1 MKRRRTLTDRFIAL
15 ALCAACVAPAGWSQQ
30 ETSSPESPTTA
41 TQQPVGSIAPVKPTG
56 PVLVRPYKAA
66 AVAPV
71 RVRNSD
77 RLRSLVRA
85 GKLYLTA
92 QDAIALALENNIDL
106 EIDRYNPLIDQW
118 NLERYQ
124 AGGALPGV
132 PSGQSLATSVAS
144 GQGVAGS
151 QAAAG
156 VSTSG
161 TNQNSGS
168 AVGVTISQI
177 GPVTP
182 TLDPVF
188 QYSAA
193 FSHRSTLEP
202 DEVISGLYNVIDKSR
217 NYSASLTEG
226 VITGG
231 TVSATYTES
240 YLNENA
246 PSDTPNPTYAPTLTL
261 NFQHNLLRGFGTAVN
276 SRFITTAKA
285 TLKGDELTFRGEVT
299 GVVANVL
306 TLYYGLAAD
315 YQDVKA
321 RETALRVAEQ
331 FFENNK
337 KEVKL
342 GAMAPLDVTTA
353 EAQVA
358 SSRQDLVVAQ
368 TSLEQQQVQLKNVI
382 SRNGPADPA
391 IQNVEIVPL
400 DTISVPEK
408 DELPPLKNLIATALN
423 NRTDL
428 AVQRINLSNQE
439 ISNLGTKNGLLPQ
452 LAALLN
458 ARAQG
463 LAGPYKIGFI
473 PNAIPVSSPTT
484 GGTTTTGTTTS
495 SGGSSGSSGGGTG
508 QSLPAGFANCPPN
521 TPKTTACIAPL
532 GDFVGGIDNALSQLF
547 GRDFPTEQAGGF
559 LTAYIH
565 NRLAQAD
572 YGIDQLSLRQLQ
584 LQLQQAVNQLGVDV
598 SNGVVGLQ
606 QARVRY
612 LAAVK
617 NRVLQQQLLDAEQ
630 KKFSLGA
637 STTFLVVQQQRDL
650 ATAQSSEI
658 AALVA
663 YGNAQVALQQTVGST
678 LEENHV
684 SLREAMA
691 GRLARPSTLPA
702 TLPGAADSKS
712 QP

>member
-1 MKRRRTLTDRFIAL
+1 MIRRAAILDNCVAL
-15 ALCAACVAPAGWSQQ
+15 ALCATCAAPMAWTQ
-30 ETSSPESPTTA
+30 EQSTEQA
-41 TQQPVGSIAPVKPTG
+41 VRSIAPVKPTG
-56 PVLVRPYKAA
+56 PILVRPYEAA
-66 AVAPV
+66 AIPPV

-77 RLRSLVRA
+77 RLHSLIRA

-106 EIDRYNPLIDQW
+106 EIERYNPLMDEW

-132 PSGQSLATSVAS
+132 PSGQSLANSVAS

-156 VSTSG
+156 VSVSG
-161 TNQNSGS
+161 NNQNSGS
-168 AVGVTISQI
+168 SVGVTISQI

-193 FSHRSTLEP
+193 FAHRSVLEP
-202 DEVISGLYNVIDKSR
+202 NEVLSGLYSIIDKSR
-217 NYSASLTEG
+217 NYSATLSQGL
-226 VITGG
+226 ITGG

-246 PSDTPNPTYAPTLTL
+246 PSDTPNPTYAPTLSL
-261 NFQHNLLRGFGTAVN
+261 SLQHNLLRGFGTAVN

-285 TLKGDELTFRGEVT
+285 TLKVDNLTFKGDVI

-306 TLYYGLAAD
+306 ALYYGLAAD

-321 RETALRVAEQ
+321 REAALGVAQQ

-358 SSRQDLVVAQ
+358 ASQQDLVVAQ
-368 TSLEQQQVQLKNVI
+368 TNLEQQQVQLKNLL
-382 SRNGPADPA
+382 SRNGPADAA
-391 IQNVEIVPL
+391 IENVGIVPL
-400 DTISVPEK
+400 DKISVPEQ
-408 DELPPLKNLIATALN
+408 DNLPPLKTLVATALN

-428 AVQRINLSNQE
+428 AVQRVNLSNSE
-439 ISNLGTKNGLLPQ
+439 ISNLGTTNGLLPQ
-452 LAALLN
+452 LAALLS

-463 LAGPYKIGFI
+463 LAGPFKIGFI
-473 PNAIPVSSPTT
+473 PNAIPVSST
-484 GGTTTTGTTTS
+484 G
-495 SGGSSGSSGGGTG
+495 SGGGAG
-508 QSLPAGFANCPPN
+508 EPLPPGFVPCPAG
-521 TPKTTACIAPL
+521 TPRSTLCIAPL
-532 GDFVGGIDNALSQLF
+532 GNFVGGINNALSQVF
-547 GRDFPTEQAGGF
+547 RRDFPSQQAGGF
-559 LTAYIH
+559 LNAFIG

-572 YGIDQLSLRQLQ
+572 YGIDQLSFRQAQ
-584 LQLQQAVNQLGVDV
+584 LQLQQAVNELGVDV

-617 NRVLQQQLLDAEQ
+617 SRVLEQQLQEAEQ

-637 STTFLVVQQQRDL
+637 STTFLVVQQERDL
-650 ATAQSSEI
+650 ATAESAEI

-663 YGNAQVALQQTVGST
+663 YSNARVALQQTLGTT

-684 SLREAMA
+684 SIQEALA
-691 GRLARPSTLPA
+691 GRLSRPSTLPA
-702 TLPGAADSKS
+702 TLPGEPGSRTK
-712 QP
+712 P

>member
-1 MKRRRTLTDRFIAL
+1 MIDRFVAL
-15 ALCAACVAPAGWSQQ
+15 VLCTTCGAPLGWSQ
-30 ETSSPESPTTA
+30 EP
-41 TQQPVGSIAPVKPTG
+41 SIATEKPRG
-56 PVLVRPYKAA
+56 SVLVRPYKPA
-66 AVAPV
+66 AVPPI

-77 RLRSLVRA
+77 RLHSLIRG

-106 EIDRYNPLIDQW
+106 EIARYNPLLDQW
-118 NLERYQ
+118 NLQRYQ

-132 PSGQSLATSVAS
+132 PSAQSLSSSVAS

-151 QAAAG
+151 ENAAG
-156 VSTSG
+156 VSVSG
-161 TNQNSGS
+161 TNQSSGGN
-168 AVGVTISQI
+168 VGVTISQI

-193 FSHRSTLEP
+193 FSHRSNLQP
-202 DEVISGLYNVIDKSR
+202 DEVISGLYNVIDKGR
-217 NYSASLTEG
+217 NYSATLTQG
-226 VITGG
+226 LITGG
-231 TVSATYTES
+231 QVSATYTES

-246 PSDTPNPTYAPTLTL
+246 PSDTPNPAYAPILSV
-261 NFQHNLLRGFGTAVN
+261 NFQHNFLRGFGTAVN
-276 SRFITTAKA
+276 SRFINAAKN
-285 TLKGDELTFRGEVT
+285 TLKADDLTFRGEVI

-321 RETALRVAEQ
+321 REAALGVAQQ

-353 EAQVA
+353 ESQVA
-358 SSRQDLVVAQ
+358 SSQQDLVVAQ
-368 TSLEQQQVQLKNVI
+368 TNLDQQQVQIKNVI
-382 SRNGPADPA
+382 SRNGPADPV

-400 DTISVPEK
+400 DKIVVPEQ
-408 DELPPLKNLIATALN
+408 DDLPPLKNLVAAALN

-428 AVQRINLSNQE
+428 AVQRLNLTNEE

-463 LAGPYKIGFI
+463 LAGPFKFGFI
-473 PNAIPVSSPTT
+473 PNAIPISS
-484 GGTTTTGTTTS
+484 TTGTTTPP
-495 SGGSSGSSGGGTG
+495 GGSTGTT
-508 QSLPAGFANCPPN
+508 SPPVPGFANCPAG
-521 TPKTTACIAPL
+521 TPKTTLCIAPL
-532 GDFVGGIDNALSQLF
+532 GNYVGGIDNALSQLF
-547 GRDFPTEQAGGF
+547 RRDFPSQQAGGF
-559 LTAYIH
+559 LNAYIH

-572 YGIDQLSLRQLQ
+572 YGIDQLSFRQAQ
-584 LQLQQAVNQLGVDV
+584 LQLQQAINELGVDV

-617 NRVLQQQLLDAEQ
+617 SRVLEQQLLEAEQ

-650 ATAQSSEI
+650 ATAESAEI

-663 YGNAQVALQQTVGST
+663 YSNARVALQQTLGTT
-678 LEENHV
+678 LDENHV
-684 SLREAMA
+684 SLQEAIG
-691 GRLARPSTLPA
+691 GRIAKPSTLPA
-702 TLPGAADSKS
+702 NLPGS
-712 QP
+712 

>member
-1 MKRRRTLTDRFIAL
+1 MRRAYSKPVLQKSISV
-15 ALCAACVAPAGWSQQ
+15 ALCLAC
-30 ETSSPESPTTA
+30 
-41 TQQPVGSIAPVKPTG
+41 IAPVSWSQEQAIAPIRPSG
-56 PVLVRPYKAA
+56 PVVVRPYKAA
-66 AVAPV
+66 EIPTL
-71 RVRNSD
+71 RVPRSD
-77 RLRSLVRA
+77 RLRSLIRA

-106 EIDRYNPLIDQW
+106 EIARYNPLIDQW
-118 NLERYQ
+118 NLERFQ

-132 PSGQSLATSVAS
+132 PSGQSLASSVAS

-161 TNQNSGS
+161 NNQNSGS

-193 FSHRSTLEP
+193 FSHRSVLEA
-202 DEVISGLYNVIDKSR
+202 DEVISGLYSIIDKGR
-217 NYSASLTEG
+217 NYSATLSEG
-226 VITGG
+226 LITGG
-231 TVSATYTES
+231 QVSATYTES

-246 PSDTPNPTYAPTLTL
+246 PSDTPNPTYAPTLSVS
-261 NFQHNLLRGFGTAVN
+261 FQHNLLRGFGTAVN

-285 TLKGDELTFRGEVT
+285 TLKADDLNFKGEVNS
-299 GVVANVL
+299 VVANVL

-315 YQDVKA
+315 YQDLRA
-321 RETALRVAEQ
+321 RESALAVAQQ
-331 FFENNK
+331 FYENNK
-337 KEVKL
+337 KEVQL

-358 SSRQDLVVAQ
+358 SSQQDLVVAQ
-368 TSLEQQQVQLKNVI
+368 TNLEQQQVQLKNVL
-382 SRNGPADPA
+382 SRNGPADPL
-391 IQNVEIVPL
+391 IENVDIIPL
-400 DTISVPEK
+400 DTMVVPEQ
-408 DELPPLKNLIATALN
+408 DNLPPLKNLVATALQ

-428 AVQRINLSNQE
+428 AVQRISLSNSE

-458 ARAQG
+458 AKAQG
-463 LAGPYKIGFI
+463 QAGPYKIGFI

-484 GGTTTTGTTTS
+484 GGSTSTKNPSGSGATSS
-495 SGGSSGSSGGGTG
+495 SGGQGVP
-508 QSLPAGFANCPPN
+508 LPEGFVNCPSG
-521 TPKTTACIAPL
+521 TPPTTACIAPL

-547 GRDFPTEQAGGF
+547 RRDFPSQQAGGF
-559 LTAYIH
+559 LNAYLR

-572 YGIDQLSLRQLQ
+572 YGIDQLTFRQAQ
-584 LQLQQAVNQLGVDV
+584 LQLQQAVNELGVDV

-612 LAAVK
+612 LAAAK
-617 NRVLQQQLLDAEQ
+617 SHVLQQQLLEAEQ
-630 KKFSLGA
+630 KKFGLGS

-650 ATAQSSEI
+650 ATAESAEI

-663 YGNAQVALQQTVGST
+663 YSNARVAFQQTLGTT
-678 LEENHV
+678 LEENHI
-684 SLREAMA
+684 SIQEAVT
-691 GRLARPSTLPA
+691 GRLAKASALPA
-702 TLPGAADSKS
+702 TLPNQAGSTTAR
-712 QP
+712 